1 MLEVE
6 NIRKISDLSR
16 RGQSFLIRREI
27 KSSIPVNII
36 VKTFKQVEERI
47 KMSDFFINLMSN

>member
-1 MLEVE
+1 MLGVE
-6 NIRKISDLSR
+6 NIRKISDLST

-36 VKTFKQVEERI
+36 VKKHSSKLKKEFK
-47 KMSDFFINLMSN
+47 

>member
-1 MLEVE
+1 MLGVE
-6 NIRKISDLSR
+6 NIRKISDLST
-16 RGQSFLIRREI
+16 RGQSFLICREI
-27 KSSIPVNII
+27 KSSILVNII